1 MRLATREEIYKIDQA
16 AAEEYGLSTSRLI
29 ENAGH
34 ALTQSFEKIFHHEK
48 WPKKWK
54 IGIWCGAGNN
64 GADGR
69 VMAHLLREK
78 DFSAEVLQGTSWRP
92 QDFEIVV
99 DALFGVGLN
108 RPIEGLLREQILKLN
123 KAQRKVIAVDIPSG
137 LDANTGVVLG
147 AAVKAQWTLTIAPA
161 KPGLFLNEGPA
172 QAGHIQSLDIGL
184 PRELVVKN
192 ADKVFLVGKAS
203 ARKLLPARTATSN
216 KSHFGHLLVVA
227 GSAGMEGA
235 ALLVAEAAA
244 RMGCGYVTLC
254 SPSAEIAKKSRPD
267 FLHLS
272 LEFFFKSDLK
282 KYTAV
287 VVGPGL
293 GVNEQSSKIFD
304 YLVRHHG
311 KVLVDAD
318 ALTVLSQRSALK
330 LPESWLLTPHAG
342 ELSRILGIPAKELE
356 KDRLQSVQKA
366 QKNKTCLVL
375 FKGFRTVLCGPQK
388 TYIIG
393 SGNVALAKAGS
404 GDVLSGFIGSLM
416 AQNLATDKAAAL
428 GAYLHGWIADDWLRR
443 GHSSRTLMASDL
455 PELLDASLRSLKKR
469 P

>member
-1 MRLATREEIYKIDQA
+1 
-16 AAEEYGLSTSRLI
+16 
-29 ENAGH
+29 
-34 ALTQSFEKIFHHEK
+34 
-48 WPKKWK
+48 
-54 IGIWCGAGNN
+54 
-64 GADGR
+64 
-69 VMAHLLREK
+69 MAQFLREK
-78 DFSAEVLQGTSWRP
+78 GFSVDVLQDTVWRP
-92 QDFEIVV
+92 QDFEIIV

-108 RPIEGLLREQILKLN
+108 RPIEGALKEQINKLN
-123 KAQRKVIAVDIPSG
+123 KFHRKVIAVDIPSG

-147 AAVKAQWTLTIAPA
+147 VAVKAQWTLTIAPA
-161 KPGLFLNEGPA
+161 KPGLFLQEGPA
-172 QAGHIQSLDIGL
+172 QCGRIQSLDIGF
-184 PRELVVKN
+184 PRELLQKN
-192 ADKVFLVGKAS
+192 ANSVFLVGKAS
-203 ARKLLPARTATSN
+203 ARKLLRSRTSTSN
-216 KSHFGHLLVVA
+216 KSHFGHLLIIA

-254 SPSAEIAKKSRPD
+254 SPSLEIFKTSRPD
-267 FLHLS
+267 FLRLS
-272 LEFFFKSDLK
+272 LDMFFKSDLK

-293 GVNEQSSKIFD
+293 GVSKQTSQILE
-304 YLVRHHG
+304 YLLKHHG

-318 ALTVLSQRSALK
+318 ALTQLAQKPSLN

-342 ELSRILGIPAKELE
+342 ELSRILGVPAKELE
-356 KDRLQSVQKA
+356 KDRLESVQKA

-375 FKGFRTVLCGPQK
+375 LKGFRTVLGCPQK

-416 AQNLATDKAAAL
+416 AQKLATDKAAAL

-443 GHSSRTLMASDL
+443 GHSNRTLMASDL
-455 PELLDASLRSLKKR
+455 PELLDAGFRSLIKCS
-469 P
+469 